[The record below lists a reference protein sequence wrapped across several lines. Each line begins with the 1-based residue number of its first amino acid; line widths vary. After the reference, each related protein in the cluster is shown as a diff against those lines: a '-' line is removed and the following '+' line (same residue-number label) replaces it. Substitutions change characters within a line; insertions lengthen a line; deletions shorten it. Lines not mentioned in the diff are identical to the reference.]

1 MTTVNG
7 KLLGAE
13 RPERVEMVATLVD
26 VTGKTAV
33 GYVPSLEGELVRPVP
48 IRPDSTGTWTATLTA
63 NALITSQAGDTL
75 WAVQEGRA
83 RDGSP
88 ILTYI
93 AVPETGGPYWVGEI
107 LADLSSTQTGDS
119 TVLYLAGPSGTDGA
133 SAYQVAVANG
143 FTGTETEWLAS
154 LVGPQGAPGS
164 GGGAVDSVNTLTGD
178 VVLDAAAVGADP
190 AGAASAAQSAAVTA
204 AATDATAKVTAHT
217 GATDPH
223 GDRAAAAAALSAHTG
238 DTTDVHGI
246 PDTASLETS
255 AGAQAKADTAQT
267 AATTTAA
274 SDATAKVAAHVA
286 ATDPHGDR
294 AAASSAL
301 TAHAAD
307 STNVH
312 GITDTALLETT
323 AGAQAKADAAQT
335 AATSTA
341 ASDATAKVSTH
352 TGASDPHGDRA
363 YADSAKLAKTANLS
377 DLANTAT
384 ARTNLGLGGAAT
396 LAVGTA
402 SGTVAAGDDSRIT
415 GAAQKASNLSD
426 LGSASTARTNL
437 GLGGA
442 ALLNVG
448 TSAGTVAAGDDAR
461 ITGALPATGG
471 TITGDLE
478 VAGRLTTAGF
488 ALPLTPPASARPAW
502 RDASSIVT
510 LMQSGHGWTTSGTV
524 GSSNLNDTS
533 TYAKGTQCATIT
545 TAGGGAGANLQKLG
559 MTALDLTGKAVRLL
573 LKIDDITHVSFLN
586 FFAGTSSLANNFKW
600 IAQRATSTS
609 SQNWIQSGEWVL
621 LTLSWA
627 DVNAA
632 SGSYSL
638 SSTGVPSTTSGFTD
652 MRVQAVDDA
661 GGTVTLHVQSVELV
675 ADTSETFPNGVV
687 SITFDDS
694 YDTAY
699 NLARPVMENLGQRG
713 TLYTIADAIGQSGF
727 QTLAQLK
734 TLDRVGWEIA
744 GHAYTRAKHD
754 VGYNTLTGREVGDE
768 LRNLRAWLVSN
779 GFTSAQFSY
788 PRGFFGQTTDGA
800 NIEELARQ
808 YFSTGRSINYDST
821 IESFPPPMPSR
832 MRAVSSIGSVIG
844 SGNRA
849 YPANLVGA
857 GGLLDRCQLEGSW
870 LQLTFHKIVS
880 GTASVTTE
888 CSVTDFTTIM
898 NGIASRN
905 IPVRT
910 VDDVIRNYK

>member
-7 KLLGAE
+7 KLIGAE
-13 RPERVEMVATLVD
+13 HPERVEMVATLVD
-26 VTGKTAV
+26 VTGKAAV

-48 IRPDSTGTWTATLTA
+48 IHPDSTGTWTAGLTA

-83 RDGSP
+83 KDGSP
-88 ILTYI
+88 VLTYI
-93 AVPETGGPYWVGEI
+93 AVPETGGPYWAGEL

-119 TVLYLAGPSGTDGA
+119 TVVYLAGQKGDQGDP
-133 SAYQVAVANG
+133 
-143 FTGTETEWLAS
+143 
-154 LVGPQGAPGS
+154 GPQG
-164 GGGAVDSVNTLTGD
+164 
-178 VVLDAAAVGADP
+178 P
-190 AGAASAAQSAAVTA
+190 AGA
-204 AATDATAKVTAHT
+204 T
-217 GATDPH
+217 GATGAQGPK
-223 GDRAAAAAALSAHTG
+223 GDTG
-238 DTTDVHGI
+238 DTGPQGV
-246 PDTASLETS
+246 
-255 AGAQAKADTAQT
+255 AGAAGATGPPGETGPVGPPGATGETGPKGDTGDTGPQGEAGPAGPPGATGAQGSKGDT
-267 AATTTAA
+267 GDTGPQGPAGPQPPLGAAGAGPTVALKSDDPTTTNPR
-274 SDATAKVAAHVA
+274 T
-286 ATDPHGDR
+286 P
-294 AAASSAL
+294 
-301 TAHAAD
+301 TAHA
-307 STNVH
+307 
-312 GITDTALLETT
+312 
-323 AGAQAKADAAQT
+323 
-335 AATSTA
+335 
-341 ASDATAKVSTH
+341 STH
-352 TGASDPHGDRA
+352 
-363 YADSAKLAKTANLS
+363 
-377 DLANTAT
+377 
-384 ARTNLGLGGAAT
+384 
-396 LAVGTA
+396 
-402 SGTVAAGDDSRIT
+402 
-415 GAAQKASNLSD
+415 
-426 LGSASTARTNL
+426 
-437 GLGGA
+437 
-442 ALLNVG
+442 
-448 TSAGTVAAGDDAR
+448 
-461 ITGALPATGG
+461 ATGG
-471 TITGDLE
+471 TDPLTLTQAQITGLQAALAALLPLAGGTLTGDLE
-478 VAGRLTTAGF
+478 VEGRLTTAGF

-510 LMQSGHGWTTSGTV
+510 LMQSGHGWTTSGTI
-524 GSSNLNDTS
+524 GSSNLNDTA
-533 TYAKGTQCATIT
+533 TYAKGTQCATVT
-545 TAGGGAGANLQKLG
+545 TAGGGAGAGLQKLG
-559 MTALDLTGKAVRLL
+559 MPAMDLTGKSVRLL
-573 LKIDDITHVSFLN
+573 LKVDDITHVSFLN
-586 FFAGTSSLANNFKW
+586 FFIGTSSLANNFKW
-600 IAQRATSTS
+600 IFQRATSTT

-621 LTLSWA
+621 ATLSWA

-661 GGTVTLHVQSVELV
+661 GGTVTLHVQAVELV

-800 NIEELARQ
+800 SIEELTRQ

-821 IESFPPPMPSR
+821 VESFPPPMPSR